1 MTGPI
6 KNESTSS
13 QAKRI
18 IDYLRKHRFITSL
31 DAIKDLGIIS
41 LQRRLSDLRE
51 SGYIFGSELVWSE
64 DRSKHWKRYWLVSEP
79 MTKKEA

>member
-1 MTGPI
+1 MGPI

-31 DAIKDLGIIS
+31 DAINDLGIIS

-64 DRSKHWKRYWLVSEP
+64 DRSKHWKRYWLISEP
-79 MTKKEA
+79 MEG